1 MNSYKTNR
9 SGNCSGHYNHET
21 KMTIDKMN
29 NTNQTKNGRRT
40 QDTPEGQEVPAPFMA
55 PVMLKIW

>member
-1 MNSYKTNR
+1 MGVC
-9 SGNCSGHYNHET
+9 GNCSGHHNHET

-40 QDTPEGQEVPAPFMA
+40 QDTPEG
-55 PVMLKIW
+55 